1 MVMKPKLSL
10 EARRIK
16 TIIITLPIMVACS
29 CKYPRT
35 TCVILPSFKYF
46 FRQVVLYKR
55 HYLGEERR
63 QLPTALTTENRNVRL
78 SDSEKERTGEQ

>member
-29 CKYPRT
+29 CKYLY
-35 TCVILPSFKYF
+35 VSMILQSFKYR
-46 FRQVVLYKR
+46 FREVVLYKR

-63 QLPTALTTENRNVRL
+63 QLPTSLTMENRNVRL
-78 SDSEKERTGEQ
+78 LDAEKEKTGEQ

>member
-29 CKYPRT
+29 CKYLR
-35 TCVILPSFKYF
+35 TCVILQSFQVL

-63 QLPTALTTENRNVRL
+63 QLPTSLTTENRNVRL
-78 SDSEKERTGEQ
+78 SDSEKEKTGEQ